1 MILALVL
8 AAAPVDAALLQGLP
22 TVDATLVAHGT
33 TQHCT
38 GPTLASVLAKLGYP
52 AGEKLG
58 GKALAGGVVA
68 RASDGYAVLLSLG
81 EIDATLGNETAII
94 ATTCDGKALDDNEG
108 PYRLILP
115 NEKRPA
121 RSVRQLVSLEPI
133 AAAVPDAAPHKH

>member
-8 AAAPVDAALLQGLP
+8 AAAPVDAALLKGLP
-22 TVDATLVAHGT
+22 SAEVTLVAHGK
-33 TQHCT
+33 TQHCA
-38 GPTLASVLAKLGYP
+38 GPSLASVLAKLGYP

-58 GKALAGGVVA
+58 GKALAGGIVA

-94 ATTCDGKALDDNEG
+94 ATTCDGKPLDDKEG
-108 PYRLILP
+108 PFRLILP
-115 NEKRPA
+115 DEKRPA

-133 AAAVPDAAPHKH
+133 TATVPDAPAHRH

>member
-8 AAAPVDAALLQGLP
+8 AAAPVDAALLEGLP
-22 TVDATLVAHGT
+22 AVDATLVAHGK

-38 GPTLASVLAKLGYP
+38 GPTLANVLAKLGYP

-81 EIDATLGNETAII
+81 EIDATLGNEAAII
-94 ATTCDGKALDDNEG
+94 ATTCDGKPLDDKEG
-108 PYRLILP
+108 PYRLILS

-133 AAAVPDAAPHKH
+133 AAAVTETAPHKH